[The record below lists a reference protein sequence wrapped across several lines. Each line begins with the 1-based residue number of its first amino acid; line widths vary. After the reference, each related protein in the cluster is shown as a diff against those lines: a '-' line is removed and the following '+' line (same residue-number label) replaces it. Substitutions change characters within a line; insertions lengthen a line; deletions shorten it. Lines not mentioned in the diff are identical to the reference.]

1 MKKSRF
7 EKMQDFFLMEE
18 KVSKS
23 IILLIKSLNQKIL
36 QTAATSLT
44 ILRTSRTTK
53 AETRLS
59 ESQSL
64 PLE

>member
-23 IILLIKSLNQKIL
+23 IILVIKSLNQKIL

-53 AETRLS
+53 A
-59 ESQSL
+59 
-64 PLE
+64 